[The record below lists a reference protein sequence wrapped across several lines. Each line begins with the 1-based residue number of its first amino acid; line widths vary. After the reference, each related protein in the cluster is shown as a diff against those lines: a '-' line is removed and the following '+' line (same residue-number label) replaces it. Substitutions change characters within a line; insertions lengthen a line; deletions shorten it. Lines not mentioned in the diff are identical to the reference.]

1 MSKIEAIDR
10 ANSQAFAEL
19 GYYVNANQANLR
31 KQGVQYAHIM
41 KHMVDTVSTY
51 AFLEFQK
58 EIDEYIHTNKNN
70 AILAYIQDPFD
81 SNAKPKLILDMDVI
95 DGTGG
100 DEAIANFVHHMNTHA
115 KHAKLFG
122 ELFINP
128 YVDTNQYR
136 AKDITQSSLISAS
149 LHAISADT
157 ITAGSY
163 EEQAWINGTQK
174 RLSNIT
180 EKTGSPTAS
189 KLTAMTWLRRIL
201 HINDV
206 AKWQTDAFNNLQI
219 PNNAS
224 LEDTYNMDAW
234 KHALADERGTFKNTQ
249 FCIITD
255 NLTEQEYIDRE
266 TERGRAV
273 EVTKNAFGWALRHW
287 DANRDVSF
295 ILPNIQGTEGELN
308 ETLQGIVNKDGSGKK
323 FNLKVEDKDGLAQAN
338 ISAVNLDNGLSGLF
352 PLKMQYPAGVLET
365 IANEYAK
372 QDFKQKGRIDPAQAS
387 VIVNDV
393 IKQNQT
399 DNTSPHVVTKVIID
413 NKSGHTVVKTAY
425 GMNVD
430 FGHFGSNA
438 EVDNILGKAQI
449 QPTDKSK
456 PSFIFVEQGGK
467 AEYTLI
473 RETNSKDGMVR
484 TSAFSST
491 LTFDPVTQKTHIN
504 YDGKPIELLSS
515 TSHKLNGV
523 KATNAVVYGRGN
535 GVAYLNQN
543 FASSYQIEKTL
554 KGLTTLNKNPQD
566 IAIAMQVGME
576 ALSQL
581 SEGDKPD
588 YFTVSDND
596 LKDKASEIYKTRL
609 QQQGMSSETNDVSEF
624 FDDPVFAYNVK
635 AYRTYGFDFDHVR
648 GVTPKHEFKEFSEN
662 FQNNIFVPKSVM
674 EKERKQVMVN
684 ALQAVASARL
694 ALNGDEEQRRQHF
707 EDKLG
712 YEIAEN
718 GEELK
723 NDELVKEFEPDE
735 YRRGQRNKGITSHTT
750 EIKML
755 PESAESFALSDI
767 ANETNN
773 NYVQKKYLNNN
784 EHQIFLTDTDGNLKQ
799 TTVSL
804 PNSRRMHA
812 DLFVSLKS
820 DGLATGYT
828 ANMLG
833 AYNESIVRVDN
844 DGKSE
849 HILHITHTEGMDAK
863 NGIYVLTGLDVE
875 DTHNILSPA
884 KYAHMRTQSD
894 SDEQR
899 IAEARQIGKTA
910 LTVFR
915 MQFSPQGNHKI
926 ETADDVK
933 KITSAQHY
941 INNGN
946 GVEKK
951 TAMNTEPLGT
961 ITPLIE
967 NIDEPYIATSDEPNV
982 VYLGEGLE
990 TMHAVCGIF
999 GMHKGTPNTAV
1010 YSCHDVNNLKKIAET
1025 MAKAQMDNDDPQA
1038 DKRDGSF
1045 KYDKSV
1051 TKICIMGDNDYVWR
1065 GTDPQADMLAYVQIF
1080 QKNEILPSDPKEFMS
1095 LYKRASISTQLG
1107 ETFQFE
1113 KADGSVVEIPP
1124 LKSDKGKVMKNA
1136 GFAGA
1141 IYAREVL
1148 QQAGY
1153 DTTVV
1158 FPNQHAL
1165 ESLRKYDHELGG
1177 LQPRERTGRSD
1188 WTDFSDL
1195 FKVGE
1200 RYVYERMLNEFGTES
1215 MAVAQN
1221 LSQNGSFYKNDFVDE
1236 LGHTV
1241 ASEQTALHVFKE
1253 TQKALAIEGV
1263 FFRKPQYWGL
1273 DENKQ
1278 PIVTME
1284 WSQESYG
1291 EKLKIGTYA
1300 NGRSKVSANIKDFQQ
1315 NMLLGKE
1322 EIWGKENINNDEDSN
1337 IKPLVPTGIAKSLPE
1352 DSPLAGIF
1360 MTSDV
1365 VSTAL
1370 PRKEQTDKMLLNR
1383 SYTLDA
1389 EIEDNVA
1396 LSMQAG
1402 EGKGIF
1408 KYVPKNLGM
1417 ETEWGIVSQKDDLKK
1432 EVTSEYQVAMAFLNS
1447 SAQELERF
1455 EKGYNRAKND
1465 NKELKEEW
1473 KGKAIKS
1480 DNIEKRNTSNKNKMV
1495 REAKRDDTIAY
1506 ALDADIEKQIEEY
1519 CRLSIAFNNETSFKV
1534 HGSLLE
1540 NLPEETKID
1549 YKEDCKEQF
1558 FSPDFNEDKTNEH
1571 INNLRKELDK
1581 KAKEIDLPDMKV
1593 LLKDFVAKGIAKDHM
1608 EKLGIEEG
1616 SLARQTVLHQG
1627 NSQND
1632 SKDNS
1637 RATLSD
1643 EGHKKIDKIQIK
1655 DKDNAGLQQIVR
1667 NTARVLAVDGNLPNR
1682 ADDKNLDENLD
1693 EIRDKNAQNEQ
1704 NRKDERENDIKP
1716 QNNISNAPK
1725 I

>member
-1 MSKIEAIDR
+1 MSRIEAIDG

-31 KQGVQYAHIM
+31 KQGVQYAHVM

-157 ITAGSY
+157 ITASSY
-163 EEQAWINGTQK
+163 KEQAWINGTQK

-201 HINDV
+201 HVNDV
-206 AKWQTDAFNNLQI
+206 AQWQTDAFNNLQI

-295 ILPNIQGTEGELN
+295 ILPNIQGVED
-308 ETLQGIVNKDGSGKK
+308 TLQGIVNKDGSGKK
-323 FNLKVEDKDGLAQAN
+323 FNLEVKEQNELAQAN

-372 QDFKQKGRIDPAQAS
+372 QDFEQKGRIDPAQAS
-387 VIVNDV
+387 VIINDV

-399 DNTSPHVVTKVIID
+399 DNSSPHVVTKVIID

-438 EVDNILGKAQI
+438 EVDNILSKAQI

-491 LTFDPVTQKTHIN
+491 LAFDPVTQKTSIN

-674 EKERKQVMVN
+674 EKERKQTMVN

-707 EDKLG
+707 KDRLG

-723 NDELVKEFEPDE
+723 NDKLVKEFEPDE
-735 YRRGQRNKGITSHTT
+735 YRKGQINKGVTSHTT
-750 EIKML
+750 EIRML

-784 EHQIFLTDTDGNLKQ
+784 EHQILLTDKDGNLKQ
-799 TTVSL
+799 KVVSL

-844 DGKSE
+844 DGESE

-884 KYAHMRTQSD
+884 KYSKMLAHTN

-899 IAEARQIGKTA
+899 IKEARQIGKTA

-941 INNGN
+941 INHGN

-967 NIDEPYIATSDEPNV
+967 NIDEPYNATSDEPNV

-1025 MAKAQMDNDDPQA
+1025 MAKAQMDNDA
-1038 DKRDGSF
+1038 LF

-1065 GTDPQADMLAYVQIF
+1065 GTDPQADMLAYAQIF
-1080 QKNEILPSDPKEFMS
+1080 KENDILPSDPDEFTS

-1153 DTTVV
+1153 DATVV
-1158 FPNQHAL
+1158 FPNQFAL
-1165 ESLRKYDHELGG
+1165 ESLRKYDSELGG

-1200 RYVYERMLNEFGTES
+1200 RYVYERMLNEFGTKS

-1253 TQKALAIEGV
+1253 TQKALATEGV
-1263 FFRKPQYWGL
+1263 FFLKPQYWGL
-1273 DENKQ
+1273 KDNQ

-1300 NGRSKVSANIKDFQQ
+1300 SGRSKVSENIKDFQQ
-1315 NMLLGKE
+1315 NMLLDKE
-1322 EIWGKENINNDEDSN
+1322 GIWGEENINEDTQN
-1337 IKPLVPTGIAKSLPE
+1337 HVKPLVPASLAKSLHK
-1352 DSPLAGIF
+1352 DSPLRGIN
-1360 MTSDV
+1360 MTSAV

-1383 SYTLDA
+1383 SYTLDS
-1389 EIEDNVA
+1389 EIEDNIV
-1396 LSMQAG
+1396 SIVQ
-1402 EGKGIF
+1402 EGKANGIF
-1408 KYVPKNLGM
+1408 EYVPDNLGI
-1417 ETEWGIVSQKDDLKK
+1417 ETEWGHLSQNEELKK
-1432 EVTSEYQVAMAFLNS
+1432 EVVSEYQVAMAFLNS

-1455 EKGYNRAKND
+1455 EKGYNRAKD
-1465 NKELKEEW
+1465 NNEELKEAW

-1480 DNIEKRNTSNKNKMV
+1480 DNIEKRNTSNKNKMA
-1495 REAKRDDTIAY
+1495 REAKKDETIAY
-1506 ALDADIEKQIEEY
+1506 ALDVDIEKQIEEY
-1519 CRLSIAFNNETSFKV
+1519 CRLSIAFNNKTSLDV
-1534 HGSLLE
+1534 HGILLK

-1558 FSPDFNEDKTNEH
+1558 FSPDFSEDKTHEH
-1571 INNLRKELDK
+1571 INNLRKELNK
-1581 KAKEIDLPDMKV
+1581 KAKEMDLPDMNV
-1593 LLKDFVAKGIAKDHM
+1593 LLKDFVVKEIAEDYMDKEGIKNGSFAKLAKQ
-1608 EKLGIEEG
+1608 G
-1616 SLARQTVLHQG
+1616 VLNQDD
-1627 NSQND
+1627 SQ
-1632 SKDNS
+1632 DNS
-1637 RATLSD
+1637 RDAL
-1643 EGHKKIDKIQIK
+1643 DKTIRQIQIK
-1655 DKDNAGLQQIVR
+1655 DNAELQQIVR
-1667 NTARVLAVDGNLPNR
+1667 NTVRVLAVDGNAPNR
-1682 ADDKNLDENLD
+1682 ANDRNLDENLD

-1716 QNNISNAPK
+1716 QNSVSNAPK